1 MNKIN
6 KKIAVLSLVSAG
18 FVLSGCSLAFAPY
31 PSGIFKSQASIKGDV
46 NGNNAYRN
54 YKVFTG
60 IEISGRTM
68 EGVLDTLSLYQNEN
82 YVYES
87 PYHIVFPEGIDVKV
101 TNLKELK
108 TAVETYTPFTLKFEK
123 KPYNTYVVIAKVKD
137 SRALKVKRTKG
148 TLGDILKEIADTYNA
163 NLIINKNALKKGEL
177 GEYDTYVL
185 NNNTVFDLKEAVS
198 AYHDVFIDYNPYN
211 KSVKVYKYKFIKKV
225 LPGFEKKTIEHYLNG
240 ILSYD
245 SSLQKPNSYYIDK
258 DGLVIVK
265 ADFANYFEALRILNE
280 LKFLNDRNVNLELDY
295 FKTKSITKIPY
306 PILSKEIKSCGNYE
320 CVKEAIENY
329 GSVTDWQKNY
339 STSKLNKKG
348 RVISKEKNSET
359 EFDYKVS
366 AQDLK
371 GKKFIID
378 YSMFKHKNKTE
389 LIKGSQ
395 SLPLNTY
402 VPVYMKTESVKDGY
416 TGVYYIIKLS
426 SPLF

>member
-1 MNKIN
+1 MNNTKRKIY
-6 KKIAVLSLVSAG
+6 ILSFTLTG
-18 FVLSGCSLAFAPY
+18 FALSGCSLAFAPY

-46 NGNNAYRN
+46 NENNAYKN
-54 YKVFTG
+54 YKIFTG
-60 IEISGRTM
+60 IDIAGRTI
-68 EGVLDTLSLYQNEN
+68 EGILDTLSLYQNEN

-87 PYHIVFPEGIDVKV
+87 PYHIVFPEGIEVKI
-101 TNLKELK
+101 TDLKELK
-108 TAVETYTPFTLKFEK
+108 TAVETYTPFTLRFEK
-123 KPYNTYVVIAKVKD
+123 KPYNTYVVIAKVKN

-148 TLGDILKEIADTYNA
+148 HLGEILKEIADIYNA
-163 NLIINKNALKKGEL
+163 NLIIDKNAFKNGEL

-185 NNNTVFDLKEAVS
+185 NRNTVFDLKEAVS

-211 KSVKVYKYKFIKKV
+211 RNIKVYKYRFIKKM
-225 LPGFEKKTIEHYLNG
+225 LPGFKKKTIEHYLNG

-245 SSLQKPNSYYIDK
+245 SSLQKPNSYYINK
-258 DGLVIVK
+258 DGLVIIK
-265 ADFANYFEALRILNE
+265 ADYANYFEALRILNE
-280 LKFLNDRNVNLELDY
+280 LKFLNDKNVNLEFDY
-295 FKTKSITKIPY
+295 FKTKSIAKIPY
-306 PILSKEIKSCGNYE
+306 SVLSGKIKSCGNYE

-339 STSKLNKKG
+339 STSKLNEEG
-348 RVISKEKNSET
+348 RVISKEKDSET

-371 GKKFIID
+371 GKKFVID
-378 YSMFKHKNKTE
+378 YSLFKNKNKTE

-402 VPVYMKTESVKDGY
+402 VPVYMKTESVKNGY